1 MNQILS
7 TQMVKEGQA
16 PSDHFGSRGA
26 CPRKCQKRK
35 NWFRFQ
41 FTVSI
46 FIVLLLIGGA
56 AFYFYRLGQKENFS
70 NRLLANYNIYRLY
83 SNSGQTTAT
92 EQGEEETQ
100 ESASNGLFGIIEI
113 PKIGLYYPVFSH
125 LSEDLLKVSP
135 CKFYGGSPKENG
147 NICIAGHN
155 YDNTLFFSK
164 ISSLSTNDT
173 IFLYDEEGTQ
183 YLYLVY
189 EKYEVSA
196 SDLSPV
202 LNYNANEKTLT
213 LVTCNNFNNNRI
225 IIKAKQKKLS

>member
-7 TQMVKEGQA
+7 TK
-16 PSDHFGSRGA
+16 SDVHFRD
-26 CPRKCQKRK
+26 CPRKGQKRK

-41 FTVSI
+41 FSVSI
-46 FIVLLLIGGA
+46 FIVLFLVCGA
-56 AFYFYRLGQKENFS
+56 AFYFYRLGQKEDFS
-70 NRLLANYNIYRLY
+70 DRLLANYNIYRLY
-83 SNSGQTTAT
+83 SNPEQSATT
-92 EQGEEETQ
+92 EQIDEERQ
-100 ESASNGLFGIIEI
+100 ESSNNDLFGIIEI

-125 LSEDLLKVSP
+125 LSEELLKVSP
-135 CKFYGGSPKENG
+135 CKFYGTSPKDNG

-164 ISSLSTNDT
+164 ISSLSPNDT
-173 IFLYDEEGTQ
+173 ILLYDKEGAK
-183 YLYLVY
+183 YLYFVY

-202 LNYNANEKTLT
+202 LNYNPNEKTLT

-225 IIKAKQKKLS
+225 ILKAKQKKLL

>member
-7 TQMVKEGQA
+7 TK
-16 PSDHFGSRGA
+16 SDVHFRD
-26 CPRKCQKRK
+26 CPRKGQKRK

-41 FTVSI
+41 FSVSI
-46 FIVLLLIGGA
+46 FIVLFLVCGA
-56 AFYFYRLGQKENFS
+56 AFYFYRLGQKEDFS
-70 NRLLANYNIYRLY
+70 DRLLANYNIYRLY
-83 SNSGQTTAT
+83 SNPEQSATT
-92 EQGEEETQ
+92 EQIDEERQ
-100 ESASNGLFGIIEI
+100 ESSNNDLFGIIEI

-125 LSEDLLKVSP
+125 LSEELLKVSP
-135 CKFYGGSPKENG
+135 CKFYGTSPKDNG

-164 ISSLSTNDT
+164 ISSLSPNDT
-173 IFLYDEEGTQ
+173 ILLYDKEGAK
-183 YLYLVY
+183 YLYFLY

-202 LNYNANEKTLT
+202 LNYNPNEKTLT

-225 IIKAKQKKLS
+225 ILKAKQKKLL

>member
-7 TQMVKEGQA
+7 TK
-16 PSDHFGSRGA
+16 SDVHFRD
-26 CPRKCQKRK
+26 CPRKGQKRK

-41 FTVSI
+41 FSVSI
-46 FIVLLLIGGA
+46 FIVLFLVGGA
-56 AFYFYRLGQKENFS
+56 AFYFYRLGQKEDFS
-70 NRLLANYNIYRLY
+70 DRLLANYNIYRLY
-83 SNSGQTTAT
+83 SNPEQSATT
-92 EQGEEETQ
+92 EQIDEERQ
-100 ESASNGLFGIIEI
+100 ESSNNDLFGIIEI

-135 CKFYGGSPKENG
+135 CKFYGSSPKENG

-164 ISSLSTNDT
+164 ISSLSPNDT
-173 IFLYDEEGTQ
+173 ILLYDKEGAK
-183 YLYLVY
+183 YLYFVY

-202 LNYNANEKTLT
+202 LNYNPNEKTLT

-225 IIKAKQKKLS
+225 ILKAKQKKLL